1 MAMSN
6 PFEEVIKHGFGWL
19 KLNYEYKGLFA
30 PQAQMLDF
38 RNNSNLIRITNMTH
52 SWFFLFK
59 KIFFNLF

>member
-38 RNNSNLIRITNMTH
+38 RNNSNLIPITNMTH
-52 SWFFLFK
+52 SWLLLLLLF
-59 KIFFNLF
+59 I